1 MPARVKYKVEKANI
15 SDIPEMHSAINH
27 FAQKGEMLPRS
38 LSELYE
44 NIRDY
49 FVVREED
56 KVIGCGALHI
66 SWSDLAEIKA
76 LAVYENKQ
84 KNNIGT
90 AIIKA
95 SLKEA
100 KKLGIPTVFCLT
112 YRPEFFEKSGF
123 HRVEL
128 EQLPRKV
135 WGECQRCAKFPHC
148 DEIALLINI

>member
-1 MPARVKYKVEKANI
+1 MPVRATYKVEKAKI
-15 SDIPEMHSAINH
+15 SDIPEMHRAINH
-27 FAQKGEMLPRS
+27 FAQKGEMLARS

-56 KVIGCGALHI
+56 KVVGCGALHI
-66 SWSDLAEIKA
+66 SWNDLAEIKA

-84 KNNIGT
+84 KFHIGT
-90 AIIKA
+90 AIVKA
-95 SLKEA
+95 GLKEA

-112 YRPEFFEKSGF
+112 YKPEFFEKCGF

-128 EQLPRKV
+128 EQLSRKV
-135 WGECQRCAKFPHC
+135 WGECQRCPKFPHC
-148 DEIALLINI
+148 DEIALVINI